1 MSEDFSVVVPEDVE
15 PELFNTVDIAHRKYT
30 EALGCT
36 ETRVNYLTLE
46 SGEAVTPHAH
56 ERQEELFVPLTGGQ
70 IEIGGETYDVPQGG
84 VVRVGPEPI
93 RNVVNRTDDTH
104 AWIMIGAP
112 PVGTLDD
119 FGEYVL
125 PENEGANGTDE

>member
-1 MSEDFSVVVPEDVE
+1 MSEDFSVVTPGDVE
-15 PELFNTVDIAHRKYT
+15 PESFDTVDLSHRKYT

-36 ETRVNYLTLE
+36 DTRVNYLTLE
-46 SGEAVTPHAH
+46 PGEEVTPHAH

-70 IEIGGETYDVPQGG
+70 IEIDGEVYDVPQGG
-84 VVRVGPEPI
+84 VVRVGPDSI
-93 RNVVNRTDDTH
+93 RNVVNRTDETH
-104 AWIMIGAP
+104 TWIMIGAP

-125 PENEGANGTDE
+125 PDREGVNEG